1 MADLDMLAGILR
13 SGAKGK
19 ADLAGLDEQFTRA
32 NAMRDSKGPQIN
44 QYGTVSPMAVMAN
57 VINQSRGRKQARE
70 LTPQRA
76 AARQSVA
83 ESANAFPLHQARQQ
97 QENFDTTELNKVAA
111 AKGLAQAKMA
121 AVQAKNLREDTK
133 GTTITKVDPNGQER
147 TVIYHPQTNA
157 ATVDGQA
164 ISDFSNWTDPVKKSK
179 VANVGGAG
187 YGNKDIDK
195 SGRAA
200 LTAMSKTH
208 RMASIGNK
216 LNETDRAQLNDSS
229 NLFKQVMVSTFTPSK
244 LQALVK
250 DNLSG
255 YSQAS
260 KDFIV
265 GVARMSAEER
275 HELFGAAL
283 TPTEKE
289 SSEDFMARV
298 EGLSF
303 DQMMARMSDSYG
315 ARMEELKVLD
325 ALGGGEQ
332 FTGAVGRM
340 GWDAF
345 NPKAPPEAAGGGD
358 LAAKIAALE
367 AEIAADEAK

>member
-1 MADLDMLAGILR
+1 MADLDMLANVLR
-13 SGAKGK
+13 SGAQGK
-19 ADLAGLDEQFTRA
+19 ADLAGLDEQYERA
-32 NAMRDSKGPQIN
+32 GALQNTQNSKGN
-44 QYGTVSPMAVMAN
+44 KYGYSSPMGALADI
-57 VINQSRGRKQARE
+57 INHTRGSTKRRE
-70 LTPQRA
+70 LAPQRA

-83 ESANAFPLHQARQQ
+83 ESANAFPMYQAQQ
-97 QENFDTTELNKVAA
+97 SQENFDTTEGNKVAA

-147 TVIYHPQTNA
+147 TVIYHPQTNV

-332 FTGAVGRM
+332 FTGAIGRM

-345 NPKAPPEAAGGGD
+345 DPKAPEAPEGGGD
-358 LAAKIAALE
+358 LAAQIAALE
-367 AEIAADEAK
+367 AEIAAGEAR